1 MNDGGVKAEQGGSA
15 QGRSQSTA
23 CGHHTVPGGNAA
35 PPEPVRDTTSW
46 PKLVNWRVNGPV
58 LTFQKPCTADSRSL
72 WNNQLKAKLLR
83 PFGQRSDL
91 LLAIPGFVVFGSFID
106 VRLSV
111 FDEPVEQA
119 G

>member
-1 MNDGGVKAEQGGSA
+1 MLSIGLNLQHHCIDGLLPLLV
-15 QGRSQSTA
+15 
-23 CGHHTVPGGNAA
+23 AA
-35 PPEPVRDTTSW
+35 FRMPHGAHQTEFLFRMEPHRGT
-46 PKLVNWRVNGPV
+46 PA
-58 LTFQKPCTADSRSL
+58 FQKPCTADSRSL

-91 LLAIPGFVVFGSFID
+91 LPAIPGFVVFGSFID